1 MADVLKAAGKGTR
14 KTRTMHTAN
23 LGYVLL
29 RKCLDEAVT
38 VGYLKLSRQGR
49 GVTEEG
55 SVFMKKYS
63 EYSNRCSKV
72 GRELESMKL
81 EREELA
87 GMRTDDGTSDF
98 KPVVGVDLR
107 VQSARLG
114 P

>member
-1 MADVLKAAGKGTR
+1 MADVLKTAGKGTR

-23 LGYVLL
+23 SGYVLV

-38 VGYLKLSRQGR
+38 VDYLKPSRQGR
-49 GVTEEG
+49 GVTEDG

-63 EYSNRCSKV
+63 EYSNRCPKV
-72 GRELESMKL
+72 GRELESMNL
-81 EREELA
+81 EREELT
-87 GMRTDDGTSDF
+87 RTCMHDRPSDF
-98 KPVVGVDLR
+98 KPVVGVDLH